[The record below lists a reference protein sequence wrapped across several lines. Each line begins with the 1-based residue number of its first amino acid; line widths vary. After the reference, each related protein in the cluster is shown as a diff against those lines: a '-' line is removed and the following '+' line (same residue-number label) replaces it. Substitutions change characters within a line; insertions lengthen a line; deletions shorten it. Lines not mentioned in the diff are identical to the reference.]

1 MLPPI
6 SDENTQSARLQKPC
20 GGQAKPIAFLEISEK
35 FHKSLSREREVV
47 F

>member
-1 MLPPI
+1 M
-6 SDENTQSARLQKPC
+6 QSARLQKPC

-35 FHKSLSREREVV
+35 FQKSLSREREVV